1 MATEEQD
8 SRLCLASIL
17 EDFIK
22 QRNIQVSVDVDSS
35 SKNADETSVVG
46 GRDLPADP
54 SDLKRNEA
62 ARWIRHTLGVV
73 GGRDLPADP
82 SEDDFRIA
90 LRSGILLCNVLNKVK
105 PGAVPKV
112 VEAPNDPLVNQ
123 EGAALSAFQ
132 YFENLRNFLVVVEEM
147 GIPTFEVSDFEKG
160 GKSTRIVECV
170 LALKSYR
177 EWKQSGGSGTWRY
190 IVTSKP
196 TTFGIAKQYKRK
208 DSEASVDAVTTSTP
222 SNTPSSEQPLFV
234 SNTKNEG
241 TVSSIDAIV
250 RAVFSDK
257 SKEEVPSIVE
267 DMLKS
272 VMVEYERRLATQSAM
287 YVEEDVTKMV
297 INNMEASQANNAEVS
312 KIQDRDV
319 YVISKDKAEKQQ
331 MILDRQKT
339 HTEELKHDIKAV
351 KAGISLLQM
360 KYQQEFKILG
370 EHLHGLAYAATGY
383 QRVLEENRKLYNQVQ
398 DLKGS
403 IRVYCRVRPFL
414 PGQTSVLTT
423 VDHIEDSTISIATP
437 SKYGKEGRKSFTF
450 NKVFGPSA
458 SQEAVFADTQPLI
471 RSVLDGYNVCIFAY
485 GQTGSGKT
493 FTMMGP
499 NELTEESLGVNY
511 RALSDLFHLSSERKE
526 TFSYKISVQMLEIYN
541 EQVRDLL
548 ATNGQT
554 SRYPFLRLCLFIMLV
569 CMIILFFFTFL
580 DLWNTLDIRNSSQD
594 GINVP
599 DATLVPV
606 STTSDVISLMNLGQK
621 NRAVSATAM
630 NDRSSRSHSCLT
642 VHVQG
647 RDLTSGA
654 TLRGSMHLVDLAGSE
669 RVDKSEVTG
678 DRLKEAQ
685 HINKSLSALGDVI
698 ASLSQKN
705 NHIPYRNSKLTQLL
719 QDSLGGQAKT
729 LMFIHISPEVD
740 TLGETLSTLKFAER
754 VATVELGAA
763 RVNKDTSEVKELKE
777 QIASLKLALAR
788 KESELDQTQIP
799 RALTPDKLL
808 RRKSLG
814 VSKSANTRQFQ
825 TKHKPSLV
833 DDVNSIEGQSDS
845 ASSVDLQGLVG
856 SSPPS
861 WKSPSTDGK
870 EEIGE
875 WVDKHEDEI
884 TRDKRVSSMK
894 REPSSRAVESKKINV
909 VDKGFEVRKIPYE
922 EEANESDETA
932 TSDGSEPSN
941 MMWQLNVQVNVPRAA
956 ASSNGSSGGSS
967 TKLKKSLSKTKSM
980 IPSLIPAPT
989 RRLSLGANGSPGQT
1003 SSSRQSS
1010 NTVVV
1015 KKRQNPK

>member
-35 SKNADETSVVG
+35 SKNADETIG

-196 TTFGIAKQYKRK
+196 TTFGIAKQYKRR
-208 DSEASVDAVTTSTP
+208 DTEASVDAVTTSSP
-222 SNTPSSEQPLFV
+222 SNTPSSEQPLFD

-241 TVSSIDAIV
+241 TVSSVDAIV

-272 VMVEYERRLATQSAM
+272 VMVEYERRLATQNAM

-297 INNMEASQANNAEVS
+297 NNNMEASQANNAEVS
-312 KIQDRDV
+312 KVQDRDV

-414 PGQTSVLTT
+414 PGQTSALTT

-541 EQVRDLL
+541 EQ
-548 ATNGQT
+548 
-554 SRYPFLRLCLFIMLV
+554 
-569 CMIILFFFTFL
+569 
-580 DLWNTLDIRNSSQD
+580 IRNSSQD

-599 DATLVPV
+599 EATLVPV

-894 REPSSRAVESKKINV
+894 REPSSRAIESKKINV

>member
-35 SKNADETSVVG
+35 SKNADETIG

-196 TTFGIAKQYKRK
+196 TTFGIAKQYKRR
-208 DSEASVDAVTTSTP
+208 DTEASVDAVTTSSP
-222 SNTPSSEQPLFV
+222 SNTPSSEQPLFD

-241 TVSSIDAIV
+241 TVSSVDAIV

-272 VMVEYERRLATQSAM
+272 VMVEYERRLATQNAM

-297 INNMEASQANNAEVS
+297 NNNMEASQANNAEVS
-312 KIQDRDV
+312 KVQDRDV

-414 PGQTSVLTT
+414 PGQTSALTT

-511 RALSDLFHLSSERKE
+511 RALSDLFHLSK
-526 TFSYKISVQMLEIYN
+526 
-541 EQVRDLL
+541 
-548 ATNGQT
+548 
-554 SRYPFLRLCLFIMLV
+554 
-569 CMIILFFFTFL
+569 
-580 DLWNTLDIRNSSQD
+580 IRNSSQD

-599 DATLVPV
+599 EATLVPV

-894 REPSSRAVESKKINV
+894 REPSSRAIESKKINV

>member
-1 MATEEQD
+1 MATEQQD

-35 SKNADETSVVG
+35 SKNADETSG

-208 DSEASVDAVTTSTP
+208 DSEASVDAVPTSSP
-222 SNTPSSEQPLFV
+222 SYTPSSEQQPLFD

-241 TVSSIDAIV
+241 SANSIDAIV

-287 YVEEDVTKMV
+287 YVEEVVTKTV
-297 INNMEASQANNAEVS
+297 NNNMEASQANNAAES
-312 KIQDRDV
+312 KIQDRDI

-339 HTEELKHDIKAV
+339 HTEELKQDIKAV
-351 KAGISLLQM
+351 KAGLSLLQM
-360 KYQQEFKILG
+360 KYQQEFTSLS

-423 VDHIEDSTISIATP
+423 VDHIEESTISIATP

-458 SQEAVFADTQPLI
+458 SQEAVFSDTQPLI

-511 RALSDLFHLSSERKE
+511 RALSDLFHLSK
-526 TFSYKISVQMLEIYN
+526 
-541 EQVRDLL
+541 
-548 ATNGQT
+548 
-554 SRYPFLRLCLFIMLV
+554 
-569 CMIILFFFTFL
+569 
-580 DLWNTLDIRNSSQD
+580 IRNSSQD

-599 DATLVPV
+599 EATLVPV

-788 KESELDQTQIP
+788 KESESDQTQIP
-799 RALTPDKLL
+799 RVITPDKLL

-833 DDVNSIEGQSDS
+833 DDVNSIEGHSDS

-870 EEIGE
+870 EEISE

-884 TRDKRVSSMK
+884 TRSNNKSQTQLDKRVSSLK
-894 REPSSRAVESKKINV
+894 REPASRGGNVV

-932 TSDGSEPSN
+932 TSDGSESSN

-956 ASSNGSSGGSS
+956 ASSNGSSGSS
-967 TKLKKSLSKTKSM
+967 TKLKKSLTKTKSM
-980 IPSLIPAPT
+980 LPSLIPAPT
-989 RRLSLGANGSPGQT
+989 RRLSLGASSSPGQT
-1003 SSSRQSS
+1003 SSTRQSS

-1015 KKRQNPK
+1015 KKRQNPN

>member
-1 MATEEQD
+1 MATEQQD

-17 EDFIK
+17 DDFIK

-35 SKNADETSVVG
+35 SKNADETSG

-208 DSEASVDAVTTSTP
+208 DSEPPVDAVTTSSP
-222 SNTPSSEQPLFV
+222 SYTPSSEQPLFD

-241 TVSSIDAIV
+241 TVSSVDAIV

-297 INNMEASQANNAEVS
+297 NNNMEASQANNAEVS

-339 HTEELKHDIKAV
+339 HTKELKHDIKAV

-414 PGQTSVLTT
+414 PGQTSALTT

-511 RALSDLFHLSSERKE
+511 RALSDLFHLSK
-526 TFSYKISVQMLEIYN
+526 
-541 EQVRDLL
+541 
-548 ATNGQT
+548 
-554 SRYPFLRLCLFIMLV
+554 
-569 CMIILFFFTFL
+569 
-580 DLWNTLDIRNSSQD
+580 IRNSSQD

-599 DATLVPV
+599 EATLVPV

-894 REPSSRAVESKKINV
+894 REPSSRAIESKKINV

>member
-1 MATEEQD
+1 MATEQQD

-17 EDFIK
+17 DDFIK

-35 SKNADETSVVG
+35 SKNADETSG

-208 DSEASVDAVTTSTP
+208 DSEPPVDAVTTSSP
-222 SNTPSSEQPLFV
+222 SYTPSSEQPLFD

-241 TVSSIDAIV
+241 TVSSVDAIV

-297 INNMEASQANNAEVS
+297 NNNMETSPANNAEES

-319 YVISKDKAEKQQ
+319 CVVSKDKAEKQQ

-339 HTEELKHDIKAV
+339 HTEELKQDIKAV

-360 KYQQEFKILG
+360 KYQQEFTSLG

-414 PGQTSVLTT
+414 PGQTSALTT
-423 VDHIEDSTISIATP
+423 VDHIEESTISIATP

-511 RALSDLFHLSSERKE
+511 RALSDLFHLSK
-526 TFSYKISVQMLEIYN
+526 
-541 EQVRDLL
+541 
-548 ATNGQT
+548 
-554 SRYPFLRLCLFIMLV
+554 
-569 CMIILFFFTFL
+569 
-580 DLWNTLDIRNSSQD
+580 IRNSSQD

-788 KESELDQTQIP
+788 KESESDQTQIP
-799 RALTPDKLL
+799 RVITPDKLL
-808 RRKSLG
+808 RRKSIG

-825 TKHKPSLV
+825 TKHKPSSLV

-870 EEIGE
+870 EDISE

-956 ASSNGSSGGSS
+956 ASSNGSSGSS
-967 TKLKKSLSKTKSM
+967 TKLKKSLTKTKSM

-989 RRLSLGANGSPGQT
+989 RRLSLGANSSPGQT